1 MNVGEFFKQMENDKA
16 ELKRLV
22 GSWKVGR
29 RKPRGLQPDRW
40 KGKGGKW
47 KEVQKE
53 VVTICCDLSW
63 EGGRQNQADS
73 GGSER
78 AAANHLEKSLLNV
91 HGEPNSS
98 TCTQPEEKLNY

>member
-1 MNVGEFFKQMENDKA
+1 MGEFFKQMENDKA

-53 VVTICCDLSW
+53 VVTICWDLSW
-63 EGGRQNQADS
+63 EGEDRIKQILEEVK
-73 GGSER
+73 ER
-78 AAANHLEKSLLNV
+78 WLAV
-91 HGEPNSS
+91 
-98 TCTQPEEKLNY
+98 